1 MSSNEGTLPAKLVLD
16 FTTLYQPCS
25 GNVGKQID
33 QGNTFSVPFDLS
45 HVKNEGG
52 NWNGYV
58 YVTTDAENNF
68 QAGAQMRLSAEGLS
82 GKVAF
87 MSTSQGKA
95 TVYGQPETVDRV
107 FIIGTPSGGGFTWQS
122 GIIVGGCT
130 VTNGAD
136 GDELTAKL
144 TQGS

>member
-1 MSSNEGTLPAKLVLD
+1 MSSNEGSLPAKLVLD

-25 GNVGKQID
+25 GNVGTQID

-45 HVKNEGG
+45 QVKNEGG